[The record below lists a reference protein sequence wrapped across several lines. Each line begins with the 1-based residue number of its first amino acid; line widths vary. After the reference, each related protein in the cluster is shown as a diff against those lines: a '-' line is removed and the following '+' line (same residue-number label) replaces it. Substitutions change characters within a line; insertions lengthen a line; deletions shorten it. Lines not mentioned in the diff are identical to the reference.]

1 MHEENARPEFQ
12 RFFERKDTFAL
23 GICNGCQMISRIR
36 ELIPGTEHWPVFVD
50 NESQQFEGRVSM
62 VQIKETNTENP
73 SVFLHGMDG
82 SSLPIVVSHGEGR
95 AQFAAGTD
103 LQAVIDQG
111 LAPIRYTDNYGKVT
125 QTYPY
130 NPNGSPE
137 GIAGVR
143 SKDGRVLALMP
154 HPERTIMANVASYI
168 PEGLQEEW
176 GEYGPWIRMFR
187 SARRWV
193 G

>member
-1 MHEENARPEFQ
+1 
-12 RFFERKDTFAL
+12 
-23 GICNGCQMISRIR
+23 
-36 ELIPGTEHWPVFVD
+36 
-50 NESQQFEGRVSM
+50 M
-62 VQIKETNTENP
+62 VQIKDTNTTNP

-95 AQFAAGTD
+95 AQFKHPSD
-103 LQAVIDQG
+103 LQALNNEGMI
-111 LAPIRYTDNYGKVT
+111 PIRYTTNRGAVT
-125 QTYPY
+125 TKYPD

-143 SKDGRVLALMP
+143 SKDGRVLAMMP
-154 HPERTIMANVASYI
+154 HPERTIMADVGSYI
-168 PEGLQEEW
+168 PRGRSEEW
-176 GEYGPWIRMFR
+176 GEFGPWVRMFK